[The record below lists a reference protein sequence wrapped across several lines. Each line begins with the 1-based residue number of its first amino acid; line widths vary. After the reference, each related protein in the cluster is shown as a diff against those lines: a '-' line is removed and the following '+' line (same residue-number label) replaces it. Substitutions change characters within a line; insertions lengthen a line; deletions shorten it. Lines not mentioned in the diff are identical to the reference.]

1 MEEEKKP
8 LAEARFT
15 LAGFLV
21 FLIVGGL
28 TVLIGLI
35 CLIVFLANI
44 HSYAYPMSMI
54 GMSLGII
61 MAGIIIIL
69 LGILAR
75 LQYIKVYDDEIVLY
89 KVFSTYRLP
98 IDEVSSVG
106 RGWLGFIKIGTSSY
120 WLGKWFI
127 FMTGGKQ
134 VVSEAMRII
143 KQRRAKKE

>member
-44 HSYAYPMSMI
+44 HSYAYPMSAI

-61 MAGIIIIL
+61 LVGIIIIL

-143 KQRRAKKE
+143 KQRNAK

>member
-35 CLIVFLANI
+35 SLIVFLANI
-44 HSYAYPMSMI
+44 HSYTYPMSGI

-75 LQYIKVYDDEIVLY
+75 LQFIKVYDDEIVLY

-143 KQRRAKKE
+143 KQRNAK

>member
-35 CLIVFLANI
+35 WLIVFLANI
-44 HSYAYPMSMI
+44 NNYTYPMSGI

-61 MAGIIIIL
+61 MFGIIIIL

>member
-1 MEEEKKP
+1 MSCTCI
-8 LAEARFT
+8 ARRRPT
-15 LAGFLV
+15 ACSSTS
-21 FLIVGGL
+21 GGVPRL
-28 TVLIGLI
+28 PNGMP
-35 CLIVFLANI
+35 
-44 HSYAYPMSMI
+44 PMSGI

-61 MAGIIIIL
+61 VAGIIIIL

-143 KQRRAKKE
+143 KQRNAK

>member
-35 CLIVFLANI
+35 GLIVFLANI
-44 HSYAYPMSMI
+44 NNYTYPMSGI

-143 KQRRAKKE
+143 KQRNAK

>member
-44 HSYAYPMSMI
+44 QSYGYPMSVI
-54 GMSLGII
+54 GMSLGIV

-143 KQRRAKKE
+143 KQRNAK

>member
-28 TVLIGLI
+28 TVLIGLV

-44 HSYAYPMSMI
+44 HSYTYPMSGI

-143 KQRRAKKE
+143 KQRNAK

>member
-35 CLIVFLANI
+35 CLIVFLADINN
-44 HSYAYPMSMI
+44 YTYPMSVI

-61 MAGIIIIL
+61 MVGIIIIL

-75 LQYIKVYDDEIVLY
+75 LQYIKVYDDEIILY

-143 KQRRAKKE
+143 KQRNAK

>member
-35 CLIVFLANI
+35 CLIIFLANI
-44 HSYAYPMSMI
+44 HNYTYPMSGI

-61 MAGIIIIL
+61 VVGIIIIL

-143 KQRRAKKE
+143 KQRNAK

>member
-8 LAEARFT
+8 LVEARFT

-44 HSYAYPMSMI
+44 NNYTYPMSGI

-143 KQRRAKKE
+143 KQRNAK

>member
-35 CLIVFLANI
+35 WLIVFLANI
-44 HSYAYPMSMI
+44 NNYTYPMSGI

-106 RGWLGFIKIGTSSY
+106 RGWLGIIKIGTSSY
-120 WLGKWFI
+120 WLGQWFI

-143 KQRRAKKE
+143 KQRNAK

>member
-44 HSYAYPMSMI
+44 NNYTYPMSGI

-143 KQRRAKKE
+143 KQRNAK

>member
-35 CLIVFLANI
+35 SLIVFLANI
-44 HSYAYPMSMI
+44 HSYTYPMSGI

-75 LQYIKVYDDEIVLY
+75 LQFIKVYDDEIVLY

-106 RGWLGFIKIGTSSY
+106 KGWLGFIKIGTSSY

-143 KQRRAKKE
+143 KQRNAK

>member
-44 HSYAYPMSMI
+44 NNYTYPMSGI

>member
-44 HSYAYPMSMI
+44 HSYGYPMSVI

-143 KQRRAKKE
+143 KQRNAK

>member
-35 CLIVFLANI
+35 CLIIFLANI
-44 HSYAYPMSMI
+44 NNYTYPMSGI

-120 WLGKWFI
+120 WLGKCFI

-143 KQRRAKKE
+143 KQRNAK

>member
-35 CLIVFLANI
+35 WLIVFLANI
-44 HSYAYPMSMI
+44 NNYTYPMSGI

-61 MAGIIIIL
+61 MGGIIIIL

-143 KQRRAKKE
+143 KQRNAK

>member
-1 MEEEKKP
+1 MEEERKP

-21 FLIVGGL
+21 FLIIGGIL
-28 TVLIGLI
+28 TLIGLI

-44 HSYAYPMSMI
+44 HNYTYPWSVI
-54 GMSLGII
+54 GMSLAIVFWGVITI
-61 MAGIIIIL
+61 V

-89 KVFSTYRLP
+89 KVFSKYHLP

-106 RGWLGFIKIGTSSY
+106 RGWLGFIKIGSSSY

>member
-44 HSYAYPMSMI
+44 QSYGYPMSVI

-143 KQRRAKKE
+143 KQRNAK

>member
-35 CLIVFLANI
+35 WLIVFLANI
-44 HSYAYPMSMI
+44 NNYTYPMSGI

-143 KQRRAKKE
+143 KQRNAK

>member
-44 HSYAYPMSMI
+44 NNYTYPMSVI

-61 MAGIIIIL
+61 MVGIVIIL

-143 KQRRAKKE
+143 KQRNAK

>member
-44 HSYAYPMSMI
+44 QSYGYPMAVI

-61 MAGIIIIL
+61 AAGIIIIL

-134 VVSEAMRII
+134 VVSEAMRLI
-143 KQRRAKKE
+143 KQRNAK